1 MEQSLTPLIATIHKC
16 KQDLDFLAAQLA
28 EAFPTT
34 LENAP
39 QQRRSSGRTSSKRPK
54 QIMDPTDLLR
64 RLNALEADVR
74 DLKSEAANVVEAKEK
89 FAREASAAVAT
100 NAALLA
106 QLRQEASLAEV
117 EDDEETAGSVELFSK
132 LAATFSLTPGR

>member
-1 MEQSLTPLIATIHKC
+1 
-16 KQDLDFLAAQLA
+16 
-28 EAFPTT
+28 
-34 LENAP
+34 
-39 QQRRSSGRTSSKRPK
+39 
-54 QIMDPTDLLR
+54 MDPADLLK
-64 RLNALEADVR
+64 RLNALETDVR
-74 DLKSEAANVVEAKEK
+74 DLKSEAANVVEAKET